1 MSIIQW
7 IIRAIEMV
15 ALICILKTIIKD
27 LMNVWKNK

>member
-15 ALICILKTIIKD
+15 ALICILKD

>member
-15 ALICILKTIIKD
+15 ALICILKVIIKD

>member
-1 MSIIQW
+1 MSITQW

-15 ALICILKTIIKD
+15 ALICILKVIIKD

>member
-15 ALICILKTIIKD
+15 TLICILKAIIKD